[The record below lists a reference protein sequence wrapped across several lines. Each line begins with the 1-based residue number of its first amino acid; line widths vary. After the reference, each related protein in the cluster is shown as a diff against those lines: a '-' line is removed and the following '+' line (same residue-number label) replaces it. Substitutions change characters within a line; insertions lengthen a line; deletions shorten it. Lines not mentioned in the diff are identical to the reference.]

1 MEHIRG
7 APYHPMTQG
16 KIERF
21 HRSMKNVVLLKNYYF
36 PSELEKA
43 LAQFVEYF
51 NSVLIYIGREW
62 ITTLYSAV
70 AQFSII
76 LIEIQP

>member
-1 MEHIRG
+1 M
-7 APYHPMTQG
+7 AHPMTQG

-51 NSVLIYIGREW
+51 NSVLTYIGREW
-62 ITTLYSAV
+62 ITTRYSAV